1 MLPVAHLT
9 TRPEELVEK
18 AGWATEPAPAERA
31 ATVRMEAMPG
41 VLAEPPG
48 PAARAGWAA
57 KDALTERNASGRVE
71 AKPAEPEVWA
81 G

>member
-9 TRPEELVEK
+9 TMPEELVEK
-18 AGWATEPAPAERA
+18 TGWATEPAPAERA
-31 ATVRMEAMPG
+31 ATVPMEAMPG

-48 PAARAGWAA
+48 PAA
-57 KDALTERNASGRVE
+57 
-71 AKPAEPEVWA
+71 WA